1 MHDTK
6 LVQVLNTKCDLI
18 SEVLSAALS
27 KRETTSLQI
36 LKQVFALHVVK
47 NDVMHL
53 AILEQVY
60 QPDDIVV
67 LTHFEYFDLSALLED
82 LNRLHVLFLD
92 SLDGHFL
99 ACKLVC
105 CQLNQS
111 KLAFAKRLSKLVV
124 VKNI

>member
-92 SLDGHFL
+92 SLDSHFL
-99 ACKLVC
+99 ACELVC
-105 CQLNQS
+105 CQFNQS